1 MLKSVAMIKT
11 ILIITL
17 ISISNVSFAQDRHEI
32 VQFEKK
38 LNQFLNVRDFN
49 ISEDG
54 DEAFFTI
61 QSPAMEISQIA
72 TIRKEKNEWSEP
84 ELLPFCDSY
93 MYLEPF
99 LAADGNRLFFA
110 SDRPLLDSTSER
122 KDFDIWY
129 VDRNNSND
137 GWSEPKNI
145 GKPIN
150 SDLNE
155 FYPTLSENNNLYFTM
170 DSPDGL
176 GKDDIYFSKWESGS
190 YSHPALL
197 GEQINS
203 SGYEFNA
210 FISRNEDFLLF
221 SRYNTEDGQGSGDLY
236 ISRKNEAGN
245 WEKATNVG
253 IPINT
258 KYMEYC
264 PFYDQKNQV
273 LYFTSKRNTISS
285 RDFKSIS
292 DFKKYVHENENGLSK
307 IYMTPVKIDTL
318 AWE

>member
-61 QSPAMEISQIA
+61 QSPAMEISKIA

-110 SDRPLLDSTSER
+110 SDRPLLD
-122 KDFDIWY
+122 
-129 VDRNNSND
+129 
-137 GWSEPKNI
+137 
-145 GKPIN
+145 
-150 SDLNE
+150 
-155 FYPTLSENNNLYFTM
+155 
-170 DSPDGL
+170 
-176 GKDDIYFSKWESGS
+176 
-190 YSHPALL
+190 
-197 GEQINS
+197 
-203 SGYEFNA
+203 
-210 FISRNEDFLLF
+210 
-221 SRYNTEDGQGSGDLY
+221 
-236 ISRKNEAGN
+236 
-245 WEKATNVG
+245 
-253 IPINT
+253 
-258 KYMEYC
+258 
-264 PFYDQKNQV
+264 
-273 LYFTSKRNTISS
+273 
-285 RDFKSIS
+285 
-292 DFKKYVHENENGLSK
+292 
-307 IYMTPVKIDTL
+307 
-318 AWE
+318 